1 MSLIGGRAPDGEPVD
16 DTLPPHLRAIWTGH
30 WTDLIWR
37 LDITPSRKA
46 AAMVLAYH
54 SATDGTEVFPGGRRV
69 GNMLNLS
76 DQKAVR
82 AHVKALEAMGLLYL
96 VRRGGG
102 RKRADADEAPS
113 SEYRLTRPADITTLP
128 LWLDPSMR
136 PVPTAA
142 EATLEQPELRVSA
155 PGETTEYRAYT
166 PGETAEHRVSA
177 PAETPEH
184 RASTPGEGP
193 VDNPD
198 ASETPGVSA
207 QNSGGLTPKHRASTP
222 PYLSSTKPQD
232 QNPLWSP
239 QVGTSLAKITDAP
252 SAAGTGHGI
261 PTHIPATPAVSTD
274 LALNPSPSTADH
286 AIHFAQTAAGEIF
299 HIPAI
304 ITGSATLLPDPDAY
318 AAAHAYLARLHD
330 AGQFFQAAAIRD
342 LRAEGDPDPP
352 IPAIV
357 VRAAHIAQQAESR
370 SA

>member
-1 MSLIGGRAPDGEPVD
+1 MSLIGGRAPAEDPVD
-16 DTLPPHLRAIWTGH
+16 DTLPAHLRAINTGD

-37 LDITPSRKA
+37 LKISPSRKA
-46 AAMVLAYH
+46 AAMVLAFH
-54 SATDGTEVFPGGRRV
+54 SDTDGSNVFPGERRI
-69 GNMLNLS
+69 GDMLNLA
-76 DQKAVR
+76 DEKAVR
-82 AHVKALEAMGLLYL
+82 AHLRGLEAMNLLHL

-102 RKRADADEAPS
+102 RKRFDADDAPS
-113 SEYRLTRPADITTLP
+113 NVYRLVRPADLATLGM
-128 LWLDPSMR
+128 WLDPDMR
-136 PVPTAA
+136 PVPTAV
-142 EATLEQPELRVSA
+142 EAALGQPELRVSA
-155 PGETTEYRAYT
+155 PGETTEYRAST
-166 PGETAEHRVSA
+166 PGEAGEHRASA

-193 VDNPD
+193 VDNPGTP
-198 ASETPGVSA
+198 ETPGVHA
-207 QNSGGLTPKHRASTP
+207 GNTGRLAPKHRASTP

-261 PTHIPATPAVSTD
+261 PTHIPAAPAASTE
-274 LALNPSPSTADH
+274 LAPNPSAPDGQ
-286 AIHFAQTAAGEIF
+286 AIHFAQTASGEMF
-299 HIPAI
+299 HIPSI
-304 ITGSATLLPDPDAY
+304 ITGSASLLPDPDAY
-318 AAAHAYLARLHD
+318 AAAHAHLSRLHD

-357 VRAAHIAQQAESR
+357 VRAAQIAQQAESR